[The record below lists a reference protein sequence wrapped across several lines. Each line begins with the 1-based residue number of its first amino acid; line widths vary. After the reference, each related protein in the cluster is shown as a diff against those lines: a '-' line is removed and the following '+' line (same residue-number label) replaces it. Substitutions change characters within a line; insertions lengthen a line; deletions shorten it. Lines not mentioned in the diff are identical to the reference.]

1 MGKGCYK
8 GHSSCC
14 ALAIVFD
21 VVRGNPRKMWI
32 MNVVWPITALWSGP
46 LGFWFYWRAG
56 RAFGREVGFLTA
68 YPVNWWLALV

>member
-1 MGKGCYK
+1 
-8 GHSSCC
+8 
-14 ALAIVFD
+14 
-21 VVRGNPRKMWI
+21 MWI